1 MVQAITEGCFG
12 RRLLFAICVVF
23 STEHSSAATLDK
35 IETWK
40 VSDLLDTCVS
50 TEPSAKA
57 LCIGIAAGI
66 ASQLQA
72 NGLMY
77 RFQLAS
83 EDERKH
89 LKLAGAACGPIWAQ
103 PALDVFI
110 GWAKIHPE
118 FHSDNGLVGVA
129 RAIALA
135 WPCND

>member
-1 MVQAITEGCFG
+1 MVQAITKGYFG
-12 RRLLFAICVVF
+12 WLLLFAICIVV

-35 IETWK
+35 IENWK
-40 VSDLLDTCVS
+40 VSDLLDTCIS
-50 TEPSAKA
+50 TDPSAKA

-66 ASQLQA
+66 AGQLQA

-77 RFQLAS
+77 RFPLAS

-89 LKLAGAACGPIWAQ
+89 IKLAGAACGPIWAQ
-103 PALDVFI
+103 PALDAFI
-110 GWAKIHPE
+110 NWAKIHPE

-129 RAIALA
+129 RAIAQA